1 MTEKTQLVYSYL
13 LSRCFS
19 CTYLVNSK
27 ITFVFKVVALMFF
40 APVEFESKKMRS
52 KFNNVTLAYGT
63 PADKKC
69 LIKKI

>member
-1 MTEKTQLVYSYL
+1 
-13 LSRCFS
+13 
-19 CTYLVNSK
+19 
-27 ITFVFKVVALMFF
+27 MFF